1 MDETQSVDEPVDPN
15 GTDATADEP
24 TNDADGIEDL
34 AWPVPLA
41 VTWPLATLVVAA
53 LAWSFGVDPVL
64 ASVLPFGALLSLL
77 TVIDLRE
84 LRVPNAILKPAYVIA
99 VPLLLISAT
108 SDWTDTSLV
117 RALIGG
123 AVLGG
128 VYFLILFI
136 YPPGMGWG
144 DVKLAPLI
152 GAQLAFFGWVPF
164 VRSLIVSHLVSGV
177 VALVIVGA
185 GLLSRGRL
193 RWKIAFPFA
202 PFMAIGAVVALILEG
217 ATG

>member
-24 TNDADGIEDL
+24 SNDADGIEDL

-41 VTWPLATLVVAA
+41 VTWPLAALVVVA
-53 LAWSFGVDPVL
+53 LGWSFGVDPVL

-123 AVLGG
+123 AALGAI
-128 VYFLILFI
+128 YFLILFI

-164 VRSLIVSHLVSGV
+164 VRSLIISHLVSGV

-217 ATG
+217 TTG

>member
-1 MDETQSVDEPVDPN
+1 MDETQAVD
-15 GTDATADEP
+15 DAEHADA
-24 TNDADGIEDL
+24 DAMGEVPDAGDGIEDL
-34 AWPVPLA
+34 AWPIPLA
-41 VTWPLATLVVAA
+41 VTWPLAAVVVAV
-53 LAWSFGVDPVL
+53 LAWRFGVDPVL
-64 ASVLPFGALLSLL
+64 ASVLPYGALLSLL

-84 LRVPNAILKPAYVIA
+84 LRVPNAILKPSYVLA
-99 VPLLLISAT
+99 VPLLLVSAT
-108 SDWTDTSLV
+108 SDWADISLV

-123 AVLGG
+123 AVLGA

-164 VRSLIVSHLVSGV
+164 VRSLIVSHLVSGL

-193 RWKIAFPFA
+193 RWKTAFPFA
-202 PFMAIGAVVALILEG
+202 PFMAIGAVVALLLEAG
-217 ATG
+217 TG

>member
-1 MDETQSVDEPVDPN
+1 MDETQAVDDAEHADADPN
-15 GTDATADEP
+15 GEAPDAG
-24 TNDADGIEDL
+24 DGIEDL
-34 AWPVPLA
+34 AWPIPLA
-41 VTWPLATLVVAA
+41 VAWPLAAVVVAV
-53 LAWSFGVDPVL
+53 LAWRFGVDPVL

-84 LRVPNAILKPAYVIA
+84 LRVPNAILKPSYVIA
-99 VPLLLISAT
+99 VPVLLISAT
-108 SDWTDTSLV
+108 SDWSDISLV

-123 AVLGG
+123 AALGA

-164 VRSLIVSHLVSGV
+164 VRSLIVSHLVSGL

-193 RWKIAFPFA
+193 RWKTAFPFG
-202 PFMAIGAVVALILEG
+202 PFMAIGAVVALLLEG
-217 ATG
+217 GTG